1 LFRDAIYTLAG
12 SLVLTGLASAQAGN
26 VAIQPP
32 MGDPVPGL
40 TASQLDRFQK
50 GFTEFEHIL
59 IPSEGLGPCFNDSG
73 CTQCHST
80 PKPGGSSA
88 LFVQRFGKKAEG
100 PNPFDP
106 LASLGGSLLQASA
119 IDPAAQ
125 EVIPPEANVTTHRT
139 TPSAFGAGLVQ
150 AIPDATLKNLADNPV
165 KPFMHPVA
173 HMVTLLEDPQGP
185 QHVGRFGWKAQVA
198 TMLSFSGDASLNE
211 MGLTNALVMTE
222 NAPNGNQAILQQF
235 DLVPEP
241 EDQPDGEGFTRIQRM
256 DDFQRFLA
264 APPQTPKSGMTGA
277 TLFNQV
283 GCADCHVATYTT
295 SSQPEAALSGKVI
308 HPYSD
313 FLLHD
318 MGLLGDG
325 IVQGMGT
332 EQLMRTSA
340 LWGLSARAGF
350 GLLHDGSA
358 VGDTAEG
365 NIRLA
370 ITAHD
375 GEGADSRGKFGMLTP
390 EQQDQLLAFTMSLGR
405 LEFDAEKD
413 NDVDA
418 TDWFFIHFNGWFQGP
433 GAGSVTPD
441 SPAAVADVDQDG
453 DVDLVDFG
461 LMQHVRVQARR
472 ASFQDPIGT
481 NGNSLSPRGD
491 EVLA

>member
-1 LFRDAIYTLAG
+1 
-12 SLVLTGLASAQAGN
+12 
-26 VAIQPP
+26 
-32 MGDPVPGL
+32 
-40 TASQLDRFQK
+40 
-50 GFTEFEHIL
+50 
-59 IPSEGLGPCFNDSG
+59 
-73 CTQCHST
+73 
-80 PKPGGSSA
+80 
-88 LFVQRFGKKAEG
+88 VQRFGKKAEG

-119 IDPAAQ
+119 IDPAVQ
-125 EVIPPEANVTTHRT
+125 EVIPIEANVTTHRT

-150 AIPDATLKNLADNPV
+150 AISDNTLKNLAANP
-165 KPFMHPVA
+165 PPNMHPVA

-222 NAPNGNQAILQQF
+222 NAPNGNQALLQQY

-241 EDQPDGEGFTRIQRM
+241 EDHPDAEGFTRIERM

-264 APPQTPKSGMTGA
+264 APPQTPKSGMTGE
-277 TLFNQV
+277 TLFNQI
-283 GCADCHVATYTT
+283 GCNACHVASYTT
-295 SSQPEAALSGKVI
+295 DPQPEAALSNKVI

-332 EQLMRTSA
+332 EQLMRTSS
-340 LWGLSARAGF
+340 LWGMSARAGF

-365 NIRLA
+365 NLKLA
-370 ITAHD
+370 IAAHD
-375 GEGADSRGKFGMLTP
+375 GEGSPSRGAFGQLDPT
-390 EQQDQLLAFTMSLGR
+390 QQDQVVAFLMSLGR

-413 NDVDA
+413 NDVDQF
-418 TDWFFIHFNGWFQGP
+418 DWFVIHLNGWFQGP

-461 LMQHVRVQARR
+461 LLQR
-472 ASFQDPIGT
+472 AMTP
-481 NGNSLSPRGD
+481 
-491 EVLA
+491 

>member
-1 LFRDAIYTLAG
+1 VDA
-12 SLVLTGLASAQAGN
+12 
-26 VAIQPP
+26 
-32 MGDPVPGL
+32 
-40 TASQLDRFQK
+40 
-50 GFTEFEHIL
+50 
-59 IPSEGLGPCFNDSG
+59 EGLGPCFNDSG

-88 LFVQRFGKKAEG
+88 LFVQRFGKKAVG
-100 PNPFDP
+100 MTPFDP
-106 LASLGGSLLQASA
+106 LADLGGSLLQASA
-119 IDPAAQ
+119 IDPAVQ
-125 EVIPPEANVTTHRT
+125 EVIPPEADVTTHRT

-150 AIPDATLKNLADNPV
+150 AIPDDTLTNLADNPPPGGFV
-165 KPFMHPVA
+165 DGVA
-173 HMVTLLEDPQGP
+173 HMVTLLEDPLGP

-222 NAPNGNQAILQQF
+222 NAPNGNQALLQQY

-241 EDQPDGEGFTRIQRM
+241 EDQPDAEGVTRIQRM

-264 APPQTPKSGMTGA
+264 APPQTPKSGMTGQ
-277 TLFNQV
+277 TLFNQI

-295 SSQPEAALSGKVI
+295 SVQPEAALSNKVI

-318 MGLLGDG
+318 MGALGDG

-332 EQLMRTSA
+332 EKLMRTSS

-358 VGDTAEG
+358 VSGTAED
-365 NIRLA
+365 NLRDA
-370 ITAHD
+370 IAAHD
-375 GEGADSRGKFGMLTP
+375 GEGAHSRGGFGALFP
-390 EQQDQLLAFTMSLGR
+390 EQQDQVLAFLMSLGR

-413 NDVDA
+413 NDVDPF
-418 TDWFFIHFNGWFQGP
+418 DWAVIHINGWFQGP

-461 LMQHVRVQARR
+461 LLQR
-472 ASFQDPIGT
+472 AMTP
-481 NGNSLSPRGD
+481 
-491 EVLA
+491 